1 MEHQRLSRRSSVR
14 LLIEC
19 HLLLA
24 LILPWTPHVMS
35 GRNVDEDDRCNR
47 TVDIYQGVESPPVT
61 ERNRGR
67 PLHCTYRIRVRPAR
81 DDWVVFVR
89 FIRLRIGEPS
99 DDRQRCDGGY
109 VQIVDGYR
117 DSNQSNRDAPG
128 FYCGE
133 IDSPKTFIS
142 ETPHVKI
149 VFHAD
154 AYGSDTYM
162 HFDASVKQ
170 QGEVSSR
177 YGQYSQL
184 YPNRRG
190 VPVPNSYCH
199 RAFRDCS
206 PGRCFVQSPGYPGIY
221 PRNLLCKYRISVR
234 RNLVGLDL
242 AAFDVDGLRCDNL
255 LMCFPRPVTRD
266 PERCPYDYVRVYDG
280 PTEDFP
286 LIATLC
292 GRGRLKSNIVATG
305 SDMLVTFTS
314 SPAGPLLNTGFHFK
328 ADAVFDAG
336 DGEHVQLSNGS
347 CLIERKLTA
356 PAVFASPR
364 SWYPVNT
371 TCSYKFT
378 APPGELVRVEFLWFR
393 VERVTLCEE
402 ALRIYDSL
410 RPDPRHIIT
419 KLCDTN
425 KPRTEQPR
433 AVFESTG
440 PGLLLQFSS
449 KTGSLDGSSI
459 SFGFE
464 VRHINAAIYDNRVSP
479 TACNRR
485 FTAGDADSP
494 SRGALAVHFSDLGAE
509 GQAAA
514 AVACNYTFDA
524 RAWPHGRVQL
534 TLASVFETRTDHC
547 DLCPRDGPGRV
558 EIVAETRYEK
568 TTCLCNVGRYRT
580 HRLVSTGP
588 MLQLSLHLRPTPE
601 WKRLSATALKDRL
614 LEVSFTFYS
623 DTRCG
628 AERLELDLQGSLRF
642 PAVHQPYRSSQKSG
656 FSEEVLGAGGPLY
669 CRWQA
674 PVLSNHDVSFRL
686 EGFHAPSSNCT
697 TNFLLVDDI
706 VLCPNPPVSHS
717 VLLHREN
724 ILNAQ
729 VPLEFR
735 SADAATT
742 NFSLWWTQVKILPT
756 PSTPDTLVSLSK
768 ECEFLCATS
777 MVCIKKELVC
787 NGVPNCPQRL
797 PDARHPRASSDGLLK
812 TAADED
818 AFLCAADRATVQAY
832 WWIIGVG
839 LTVCVSVL
847 VCFVFSVFRRC
858 RAGRH
863 RF

>member
-1 MEHQRLSRRSSVR
+1 MG
-14 LLIEC
+14 C
-19 HLLLA
+19 
-24 LILPWTPHVMS
+24 
-35 GRNVDEDDRCNR
+35 
-47 TVDIYQGVESPPVT
+47 
-61 ERNRGR
+61 R
-67 PLHCTYRIRVRPAR
+67 PLVYKCKVLYGNKCLIRHENVEALEIARPG
-81 DDWVVFVR
+81 DDCFLLCCR
-89 FIRLRIGEPS
+89 
-99 DDRQRCDGGY
+99 
-109 VQIVDGYR
+109 
-117 DSNQSNRDAPG
+117 
-128 FYCGE
+128 
-133 IDSPKTFIS
+133 
-142 ETPHVKI
+142 
-149 VFHAD
+149 
-154 AYGSDTYM
+154 
-162 HFDASVKQ
+162 
-170 QGEVSSR
+170 R

-190 VPVPNSYCH
+190 VPVPNTYCH
-199 RAFRDCS
+199 RTFRDCA

-266 PERCPYDYVRVYDG
+266 PVRCPYDSVKRLGTSWKRGPIRAHHVDAVAATQVYDG

-305 SDMLVTFTS
+305 SDMLVTFAS

-336 DGEHVQLSNGS
+336 DGEHVQLRNGT
-347 CLIERKLTA
+347 CLIERKLSG

-410 RPDPRHIIT
+410 RPDPRHIVT

-440 PGLLLQFSS
+440 AGLLLQFTSR
-449 KTGSLDGSSI
+449 TGSLDGSSI

-464 VRHINAAIYDNRVSP
+464 VRHINAAVYDNRVSP

-485 FTAGDADSP
+485 FAAGDADSP
-494 SRGALAVHFSDLGAE
+494 SRGTLSVHLGDLGGAD
-509 GQAAA
+509 QQ

-547 DLCPRDGPGRV
+547 DLCPRDGRV
-558 EIVAETRYEK
+558 EIVAEARHER

-588 MLQLSLHLRPTPE
+588 VLQLSLHLKPE
-601 WKRLSATALKDRL
+601 WKRLSAAALKDRL
-614 LEVSFTFYS
+614 LEVSFAFYS

-642 PAVHQPYRSSQKSG
+642 PAVQPPFRLSHE
-656 FSEEVLGAGGPLY
+656 FSEEVLGGGGPLY

-697 TNFLLVDDI
+697 ANYLLVDDV
-706 VLCPNPPVSHS
+706 VLCPNPPVTHS

-729 VPLEFR
+729 VRGRPHAR
-735 SADAATT
+735 SSRNSTHRSCCHA
-742 NFSLWWTQVKILPT
+742 VKISRT
-756 PSTPDTLVSLSK
+756 YSQ
-768 ECEFLCATS
+768 E
-777 MVCIKKELVC
+777 
-787 NGVPNCPQRL
+787 
-797 PDARHPRASSDGLLK
+797 
-812 TAADED
+812 
-818 AFLCAADRATVQAY
+818 
-832 WWIIGVG
+832 
-839 LTVCVSVL
+839 
-847 VCFVFSVFRRC
+847 
-858 RAGRH
+858 
-863 RF
+863 